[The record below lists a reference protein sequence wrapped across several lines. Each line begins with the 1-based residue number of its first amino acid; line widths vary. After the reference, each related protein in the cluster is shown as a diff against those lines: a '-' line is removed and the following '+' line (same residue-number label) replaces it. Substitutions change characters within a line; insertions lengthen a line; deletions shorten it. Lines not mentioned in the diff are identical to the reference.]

1 MNTSCT
7 TVESVNES
15 VYETGGKIELL
26 PVEVNGEILS
36 LTSTVEELNIAD
48 NEILMFELKL

>member
-26 PVEVNGEILS
+26 PLEVSGEIFS

-48 NEILMFELKL
+48 NEILMLELKL